1 MRRMGMS
8 KGKSA
13 RKFRGRAGKTMA
25 LNLRSPLRGGWRL

>member
-1 MRRMGMS
+1 MRRHGVS

-13 RKFRGRAGKTMA
+13 RKFKGRHGKTMA